1 MLDIFEDYCLWRDYK
16 YCRLDGGTDH
26 ADRTESIDAYNAPNS
41 EKVTCRL
48 NLINIF
54 SIFSFSS
61 CFQQKLAVWES
72 T

>member
-41 EKVTCRL
+41 EKVTHHLYIC
-48 NLINIF
+48 NQYSPLI
-54 SIFSFSS
+54 
-61 CFQQKLAVWES
+61 L
-72 T
+72 